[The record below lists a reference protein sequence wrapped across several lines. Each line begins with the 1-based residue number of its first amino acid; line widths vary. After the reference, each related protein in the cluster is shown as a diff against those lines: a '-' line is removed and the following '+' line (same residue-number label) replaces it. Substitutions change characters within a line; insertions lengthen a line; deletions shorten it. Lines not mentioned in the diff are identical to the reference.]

1 MSRRTEVLPDEL
13 QRHVMWLHKCRAEYR
28 ESVAVR
34 EDFQGQVAWEGVV
47 HVFSL
52 DDHPD
57 ADSCYAWSSP
67 VEGSENRRFY
77 AVLHTPEIDTAAKAV
92 RAAIVSDARND
103 NAGTH

>member
-1 MSRRTEVLPDEL
+1 MRQVSAAEL
-13 QRHVMWLHKCRAEYR
+13 QRHIKWLHKCRAEYR

-34 EDFQGQVAWEGVV
+34 EEFQGAVAWEGVV

-52 DDHPD
+52 DDHPN
-57 ADSCYAWSSP
+57 ADSCYAWSSL
-67 VEGSENRRFY
+67 VEGSENRRFF
-77 AVLHTPEIDTAAKAV
+77 AVLRTEQIDTPAKAV